1 MRNLSTGPVRFSFG
15 RGGFETVPITCL
27 MLEGSNPDP
36 SEIREVVAVSVEGQL
51 LSGGAES

>member
-1 MRNLSTGPVRFSFG
+1 MRNLLTGLVRFSSG
-15 RGGFETVPITCL
+15 RSGFETLHQL

-36 SEIREVVAVSVEGQL
+36 SEIREVVAVSLEGQL

>member
-15 RGGFETVPITCL
+15 RGGFETLPITCL